1 MLPVRSTVPTPPRV
15 LRVATTSYPEL
26 PLKLRAEL
34 KTQSKREFPRELMLA
49 WGGASFGIQD
59 GHRTEVDDQ
68 ARGAGDHLAGV
79 CDQTAG

>member
-34 KTQSKREFPRELMLA
+34 KTQSKREFPRELDDGPA
-49 WGGASFGIQD
+49 WLSRRLPSVYEYG
-59 GHRTEVDDQ
+59 VDIR
-68 ARGAGDHLAGV
+68 ACHHPPFVRR
-79 CDQTAG
+79 